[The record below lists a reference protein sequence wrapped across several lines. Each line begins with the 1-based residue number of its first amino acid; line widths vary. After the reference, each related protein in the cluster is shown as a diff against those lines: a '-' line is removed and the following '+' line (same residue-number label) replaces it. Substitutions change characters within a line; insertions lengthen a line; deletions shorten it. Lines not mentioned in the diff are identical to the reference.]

1 MALRW
6 PDAGAAVLVVP
17 AACSGLWSPL
27 LTSGLLEQVLTAEVE
42 EDKPRVC
49 SGSQVERSAA
59 CRLTCRCRCMRARD
73 PLAPF
78 QRCWASPMRHACV
91 TAPGDVGPLC
101 QSLCL
106 EFAGGFFVMHVMEI
120 ADT

>member
-73 PLAPF
+73 PLRWPHSDVAGRH
-78 QRCWASPMRHACV
+78 RCVMLASPRLEMWVPCV
-91 TAPGDVGPLC
+91 SP
-101 QSLCL
+101 
-106 EFAGGFFVMHVMEI
+106 FAWNLQVDFS
-120 ADT
+120 